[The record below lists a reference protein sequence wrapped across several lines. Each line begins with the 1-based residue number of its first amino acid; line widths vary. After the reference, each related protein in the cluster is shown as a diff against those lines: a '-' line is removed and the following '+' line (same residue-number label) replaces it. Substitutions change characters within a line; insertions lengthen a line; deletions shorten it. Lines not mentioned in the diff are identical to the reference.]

1 MCSININLNVLT
13 LVHNKHFK
21 HKTEEKGF
29 AETFSMASFCVRLS
43 VTWQRFVGCS
53 EVRVIL

>member
-1 MCSININLNVLT
+1 M